1 MFHYS
6 YMVEVEIF
14 NKIIGNLLR
23 KERENTNSGIIK
35 YSNEVNISHSFI
47 NKLEKG
53 RAKISLYELFKY
65 CEGLNITPSAVVKE
79 LEDLIDLENK

>member
-1 MFHYS
+1 MI
-6 YMVEVEIF
+6 EVESF
-14 NKIIGNLLR
+14 NIIVGDLLR
-23 KERENTNSGIIK
+23 KARESTKSGIIK

-65 CEGLNITPSAVVKE
+65 CEGLDVNPSDVVKE
-79 LEDLIDLENK
+79 LEKIIDLEAK